1 MIDDPLP
8 DDWRELQA
16 GVQRIFRN
24 VGMKADVEVDL
35 QTPRGTINVDVLAI
49 DTRSVDK
56 IKYIVEC
63 KIGLIQF
70 RSQ

>member
-56 IKYIVEC
+56 IYC
-63 KIGLIQF
+63 GM
-70 RSQ
+70 

>member
-56 IKYIVEC
+56 IIYC
-63 KIGLIQF
+63 GM
-70 RSQ
+70 